1 LGLALIRVPLLR
13 GGKQLSLSVSKRMAR
28 VKPSP
33 TGAVLALAT
42 RLRAEGHDII
52 SLGTGEPD
60 FDTPQAIKDA
70 GIAAIES
77 GATKYTPVDGTAD
90 LKAAIAR
97 KLQRDNNLEYEPSQ
111 ILVTCGAKQALY
123 DLCVALLG
131 PGDEAIIPA
140 PYWVSY
146 PDMVKLA
153 DADPVFIETS
163 IDDDFKVSPERL
175 EAAINP
181 RTRLLFLNSPCNPT
195 GACYSASELRAFG
208 EVLAAHPAVAVVADE
223 IYEHIHWADEPF
235 TSFAEACPAL
245 FDRTVTVNGVSKA
258 YAMTGWR
265 IGYGAG
271 PELLIN
277 AMATVQSQSTSNA
290 SSISQAAAVVALDG
304 DQSVIQTMVSEY
316 RERHDFIVGALN
328 DIPGF
333 ECRPGEGTFYAL
345 PRVTAAAKRLGLEDD
360 VALTEHLLNSA
371 GVAVVPGTAFG
382 APGYIRLSFACSMNE
397 LDEAASRIKQ
407 AVSA

>member
-1 LGLALIRVPLLR
+1 
-13 GGKQLSLSVSKRMAR
+13 MAR

-42 RLRAEGHDII
+42 RLRAEGRDII

-60 FDTPQAIKDA
+60 FDTPEAIKAA
-70 GIAAIES
+70 GIAAIEA
-77 GATKYTPVDGTAD
+77 GATKYTPIDGTAD

-97 KLQRDNNLEYEPSQ
+97 KLQRDNNLVYEPAQ
-111 ILVTCGAKQALY
+111 ILVTSGAKQALY
-123 DLCVALLG
+123 NLCVALLG

-163 IDDDFKVSPERL
+163 IDDDFKVTPDQL
-175 EAAINP
+175 AAAITA
-181 RTRLLFLNSPCNPT
+181 RTRLLILNSPSNPT
-195 GACYSASELRAFG
+195 GACYSAAELAAFG
-208 EVLAAHPAVAVVADE
+208 DVLENHPQVIVVADE
-223 IYEHIHWADEPF
+223 IYESIHWADEPF
-235 TSFAEACPAL
+235 ASFAQACPSL
-245 FDRTVTVNGVSKA
+245 YERTVTVNGVSKA

-265 IGYGAG
+265 IGYAAG
-271 PELLIN
+271 PAALIKL
-277 AMATVQSQSTSNA
+277 MTTVQSQSTSNA
-290 SSISQAAAVVALDG
+290 SSISQAAAVAALDG
-304 DQSVIQTMVSEY
+304 DQSVVTAMVREY
-316 RERHDFIVGALN
+316 RQRHDYVVEALN
-328 DIPGF
+328 AIPGF

-345 PRVTAAAKRLGLEDD
+345 PRVTGALESLGLADD
-360 VALTEHLLNSA
+360 VALTGHLLETA

-382 APGYIRLSFACSMNE
+382 APGYVRLSFACSMNE
-397 LDEAASRIKQ
+397 LEEAISRIKQ